1 MFSPIGKKK
10 LLLEIK
16 RAPEEKRDE
25 VIESLSTKLGFC
37 RSPSMESVDTRYSRK
52 LSPARSMSRGFSR
65 GLSRGLSTDSLDSA
79 RSGRSGRG
87 RARTPLI
94 QTIPPGCSST
104 RNLEEILDEK
114 SLMGSVAEKIAQVA
128 IRYRRERDSVAL
140 RPFQTNS
147 MTYAEFRE
155 HLKRS
160 FRLTFTD
167 EEFDCV
173 KQLFDN
179 NGDSDIDG
187 SEFLVCFTKLGGSTA
202 LARIAM

>member
-25 VIESLSTKLGFC
+25 VITSLSTKLGFM
-37 RSPSMESVDTRYSRK
+37 RSPSMESVDTRISRK
-52 LSPARSMSRGFSR
+52 FSPARS
-65 GLSRGLSTDSLDSA
+65 LSRGISTDSISSA
-79 RSGRSGRG
+79 RSRG

-104 RNLEEILDEK
+104 RNLEEILEEK
-114 SLMGSVAEKIAQVA
+114 TLLGSVAEKIAQVA
-128 IRYRRERDSVAL
+128 IRYRRERDGVAL

-147 MTYAEFRE
+147 LTYAEFRE

-173 KQLFDN
+173 KELFDN

-187 SEFLVCFTKLGGSTA
+187 SEFLVCFTKLGKLHTSNKI
-202 LARIAM
+202 LILSQLL